1 MFINKNSN
9 IGKAM
14 GIFNINN
21 TSKDGNKKNTYQNND
36 VKIDFIID
44 DLFESQYITRNFQI
58 GLTYVQIAKST
69 LSKTK
74 EIIGEMKK
82 IYDKSK
88 NQTNTSFTRETLN
101 SKFEGLCKEFNKS
114 ADKLNIDIRENLFYN
129 SNNELVFK
137 VFDSSTLDECIL
149 IPKLDI
155 NKLIFRNLNIKNVIN
170 AEIANEKM
178 NETLEYILSS
188 EQSIKNSEDK
198 LLKVNLTDIMS
209 QNLLALS
216 SNEDK
221 ESIKNLI
228 DLTRKGI
235 IKDGYSY
242 YLNHIKKNKN
252 IDDLLR

>member
-14 GIFNINN
+14 NIFNINN
-21 TSKDGNKKNTYQNND
+21 TSKDSRKKNNYPDND
-36 VKIDFIID
+36 VKIDFIVD

-58 GLTYVQIAKST
+58 GITYVQIAKST
-69 LSKTK
+69 LAQTK
-74 EIIGEMKK
+74 EIIGEMKD
-82 IYDKSK
+82 IYEKSK
-88 NQTNTSFTRETLN
+88 NQTNTSFTREALN
-101 SKFEGLCKEFNKS
+101 AKFEGLCKEFNKH

-129 SNNELVFK
+129 SKNELVFK
-137 VFDSSTLDECIL
+137 VFDSSSLDECIL
-149 IPKLDI
+149 IPKLDT
-155 NKLIFRNLNIKNVIN
+155 NKLVFRNLNIKNIVN

-242 YLNHIKKNKN
+242 YINHIKNKN